1 MRRVAT
7 PSAILVLLALV
18 SGVLGVLPAEA
29 HGTRRPDAT
38 ARYTTGG
45 PYGGR
50 ISSLAIDPQAR
61 VFYAGVW
68 TPTSGVYRSS
78 DLAGH
83 WTAVNSGLTAV
94 QDAFGGV
101 TAVAADPVHS
111 GTVYAGYDNLE
122 GVFKT
127 TDGGAHW
134 DSVGRE
140 FSDNILALAIDPS
153 HPAIVYAGTEEG
165 LDKSTDAGE
174 HWSHVGLPG
183 AGSIG
188 VTALAID
195 PTHPETVYAG
205 GGGLWRS
212 TDAGASWES
221 LPTPFG
227 AVVSSIG
234 IDSAHSSNVYV
245 SINRFIR
252 ARSRVIKTSDGGD
265 TWAVLHVAISGS
277 VRLGPIAVDPTRP
290 HTIYVGTTADG
301 AGIEKSAD
309 GGATWG
315 PANAGL
321 SSRAV
326 FALAATPSGHGTLLV
341 AGTGQGVFVSTDR
354 ARRWVSA
361 NRGLAASSVTS
372 LSVDPSAPGVV
383 YAGPE
388 GSGLLKS
395 TDDGRH
401 WAPADKGL
409 PRGTTAKAVAVAPS
423 DSRIVYVVAGD
434 LLYASEDAGR
444 TWTRR
449 SGPLRLTSVRTLL
462 VTPKH
467 PSVLYIASEN
477 TGRQILKSADGGR
490 HWAAETTGLPWSV
503 TGLVIDPTMPWIL
516 HAGTTH
522 GLFTTRS
529 AGGSWS
535 KARGADAPVYIR
547 GLATDPTQPGT
558 IYAGDSSAVYV
569 SADRGK
575 TWARHSF
582 SSSGDVVMTAMAA
595 DTVHPGVLFFGTS
608 EYFGEGGL
616 ERSTD
621 GGLTWAKVP
630 SVPAPITQ
638 LAIGADSVVQVGTS
652 GHSVWSGPAA

>member
-165 LDKSTDAGE
+165 LDKSTDGGE
-174 HWSHVGLPG
+174 HWSHVDFPG
-183 AGSIG
+183 TSGIG
-188 VTALAID
+188 VAALAID
-195 PTHPETVYAG
+195 PTHPETLYAG

-212 TDAGASWES
+212 TDAGASWERS
-221 LPTPFG
+221 AAPYG
-227 AVVSSIG
+227 AVVSSIA
-234 IDSAHSSNVYV
+234 IDPAHSSNVYV
-245 SINRFIR
+245 SINRSIR
-252 ARSRVIKTSDGGD
+252 ARSRVIKTIDGGD
-265 TWAVLHVAISGS
+265 TWAVLHVGISLSGES
-277 VRLGPIAVDPTRP
+277 WPPWSSTRCML
-290 HTIYVGTTADG
+290 
-301 AGIEKSAD
+301 ERS
-309 GGATWG
+309 TWG
-315 PANAGL
+315 RTPGDRARASRSRLTGEPL
-321 SSRAV
+321 GHRRTQVSRAGRSARWQQRRV
-326 FALAATPSGHGTLLV
+326 DTARCSLRARSKGWPS
-341 AGTGQGVFVSTDR
+341 ADR

-361 NRGLAASSVTS
+361 DRGLAASTVAS
-372 LSVDPSAPGVV
+372 LSADPSAPGVV

-395 TDDGRH
+395 TDNGRH
-401 WAPADKGL
+401 WEPADRGI
-409 PRGTTAKAVAVAPS
+409 PPGTTAQAVAVAPS

-444 TWTRR
+444 TWSPR
-449 SGPLRLTSVRTLL
+449 SGPLRLTSVRTLV

-467 PSVLYIASEN
+467 ASVLYIASEN
-477 TGRQILKSADGGR
+477 TGRQILKSTDGGR
-490 HWAAETTGLPWSV
+490 HWAARPRPPVVLHRTG
-503 TGLVIDPTMPWIL
+503 D
-516 HAGTTH
+516 
-522 GLFTTRS
+522 
-529 AGGSWS
+529 
-535 KARGADAPVYIR
+535 
-547 GLATDPTQPGT
+547 
-558 IYAGDSSAVYV
+558 
-569 SADRGK
+569 
-575 TWARHSF
+575 
-582 SSSGDVVMTAMAA
+582 
-595 DTVHPGVLFFGTS
+595 
-608 EYFGEGGL
+608 
-616 ERSTD
+616 
-621 GGLTWAKVP
+621 
-630 SVPAPITQ
+630 
-638 LAIGADSVVQVGTS
+638 
-652 GHSVWSGPAA
+652 